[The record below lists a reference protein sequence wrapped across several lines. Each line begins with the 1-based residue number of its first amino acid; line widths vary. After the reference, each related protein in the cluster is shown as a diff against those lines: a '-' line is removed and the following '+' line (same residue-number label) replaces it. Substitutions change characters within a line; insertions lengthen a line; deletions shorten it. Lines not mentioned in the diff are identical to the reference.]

1 LSKNGAAGKFA
12 GNVSSEIDKIMN
24 FILIILQNLNILFN
38 GLETGTQGSIDG
50 YIVSLYIGII
60 LSIVIILTQI
70 FHKYYLKNGMR
81 IKYTILLIFSLL
93 LYIPNFDYLLYV
105 TINGYS
111 INDVIIGAVETD
123 IASYAQNISERIY
136 PIIFYIMITINVIC
150 LINVL
155 RKNEV

>member
-1 LSKNGAAGKFA
+1 MK
-12 GNVSSEIDKIMN
+12 
-24 FILIILQNLNILFN
+24 FILIILQNLNIFFN

-60 LSIVIILTQI
+60 LSIVIILAQI

-81 IKYTILLIFSLL
+81 IIYTILLIFSLL

-111 INDVIIGAVETD
+111 INDVIVGVVETD
-123 IASYAQNISERIY
+123 IASYTQSISERIY
-136 PIIFYIMITINVIC
+136 PIIFYIMITINVIIC